1 MADGDVRVPQTAV
14 LRNPEFLKLWIG
26 QVISALGDSVAYM
39 GLSFLILYRLGGSAI
54 DVGKMMIAATI
65 PTLVLGPV
73 AGVFVD
79 RWSRRRVMI
88 VADVIRGLI
97 YLAMPFATSLVWVY
111 IGIFCASVMSRFFNP
126 AKSAIVPSLV
136 PPAELLAASGLNQTS
151 GAVVSIVGPALGG
164 ALAGAFGPAAALGA
178 NAVSFFISGFLI
190 AAIRIDE
197 RAGRSGSSATA
208 TGAPVRPLAA
218 VLRQLAD
225 GLRFIGSQR
234 VVRFYTAFFA
244 MCMLCLG
251 GINVLF
257 VPFAKDVLG
266 FNIQMIGLSESSQA
280 VGGLIGAVVVTLI
293 AGRMKPTRLIFGSVV
308 VMGLLLAAL
317 GLNRAPLVALL
328 LMAGIG
334 AALSALNIPFSA
346 EMLKLIPD
354 AVRGRVWA
362 AFGSATDGC
371 SLISMA
377 VLPAVATRTGLVPV
391 ITAVGI
397 AVGLL
402 GALATMADRRLSC
415 RGVRSMG

>member
-1 MADGDVRVPQTAV
+1 M
-14 LRNPEFLKLWIG
+14 
-26 QVISALGDSVAYM
+26 S
-39 GLSFLILYRLGGSAI
+39 
-54 DVGKMMIAATI
+54 
-65 PTLVLGPV
+65 PT
-73 AGVFVD
+73 
-79 RWSRRRVMI
+79 
-88 VADVIRGLI
+88 
-97 YLAMPFATSLVWVY
+97 
-111 IGIFCASVMSRFFNP
+111 
-126 AKSAIVPSLV
+126 
-136 PPAELLAASGLNQTS
+136 
-151 GAVVSIVGPALGG
+151 
-164 ALAGAFGPAAALGA
+164 
-178 NAVSFFISGFLI
+178 
-190 AAIRIDE
+190 
-197 RAGRSGSSATA
+197 SSA
-208 TGAPVRPLAA
+208 G
-218 VLRQLAD
+218 
-225 GLRFIGSQR
+225 
-234 VVRFYTAFFA
+234 
-244 MCMLCLG
+244 
-251 GINVLF
+251 LF

-354 AVRGRVWA
+354 VVRGRVWA